1 MALPPKFYQFLVGIF
16 ASLGSFLYGYD
27 LTIIA
32 EGKKSAS
39 IFSLDYGRNLV
50 NVCSSHRIVVFCR
63 KVRPKRCAAGSC
75 RVHLYCWSICGRRH
89 RRTFWRRCGPSIHNC
104 CWSNY
109 FLYRRRPS
117 NRRRGNILSV
127 WRSFL
132 GWYWVSLHS
141 ARVLVG
147 IYADMYGS

>member
-32 EGKKSAS
+32 EGKKSAT
-39 IFSLDYGRNLV
+39 IFFLKYKRNLV
-50 NVCSSHRIVVFCR
+50 NVCSSHRLVVFCR
-63 KVRPKRCAAGSC
+63 KVRPKRCTAGSC
-75 RVHLYCWSICGRRH
+75 RVHIYCWSICGCRH
-89 RRTFWRRCGPSIHNC
+89 RRAFWRRRGPSIHHY

-117 NRRRGNILSV
+117 NRRRDNILSLR
-127 WRSFL
+127 RSFL
-132 GWYWVSLHS
+132 VWYRVSLYS
-141 ARVLVG
+141 ARV
-147 IYADMYGS
+147 